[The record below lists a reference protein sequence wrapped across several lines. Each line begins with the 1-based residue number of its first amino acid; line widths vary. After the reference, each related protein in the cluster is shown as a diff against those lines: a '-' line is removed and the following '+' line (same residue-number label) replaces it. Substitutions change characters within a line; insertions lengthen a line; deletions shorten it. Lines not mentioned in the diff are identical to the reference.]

1 MNNTTYMEIYNIFSQ
16 KITDYIILDLQD
28 DVLQPMLFG
37 WMKSAIA
44 KIMKPIEHD
53 LSDRNDNDMVF
64 NNVLNETEKE
74 IIACM
79 MVVEWIT
86 PQVNSTMY
94 TQQFF
99 GGKEEK
105 FYAQK
110 NHLEGIKGLRDDM
123 KSEARKLR
131 RDYITATSSYLNG

>member
-1 MNNTTYMEIYNIFSQ
+1 MNTSYNEIYNIFSQ
-16 KITDYIILDLQD
+16 KITDFIILDLED
-28 DVLQPMLFG
+28 DVLQPMLLG

-53 LSDRNDNDMVF
+53 LSDRNDNEMMF
-64 NNVLNETEKE
+64 NNVLNEIEKE
-74 IIACM
+74 IIACS

-86 PQVNSTMY
+86 PQVNSTMN

-110 NHLEGIKGLRDDM
+110 NQLEGIKALRDDM
-123 KSEARKLR
+123 RIEARKLR
-131 RDYITATSSYLNG
+131 RDYVTANSSYLNG